1 MQEYLEQ
8 YVNYLNHNQYP
19 DNEIFTKLMEASRK
33 DKNLETLLYQLPNAN
48 IEERKELLNQYLNPN
63 KTKEEEVIAETFGID
78 TSFINHLVLQN
89 GKEIFSFYQPNIN
102 KQIVLENNKEENL
115 AEQLKKWQEE
125 HPNIEDRYKMLQE
138 QRMEKGELK
147 FIPIDKINEYENLVN
162 KLNEEE
168 KQALDYL
175 IKNKAKFSIEVVN
188 IENVLGMDKNGQ
200 IVESYLDK
208 TTMEFRLEKP
218 KQNLYSKQENE
229 TNVEKEQNFDE
240 NIDEEK
246 QANNEE
252 DIDIEKQL
260 EEEGLNKDQI
270 KTIKEKLELYMQYPE
285 LLEYL
290 TPEDKIFYEKY
301 LNTYRKIKEQE
312 QKEKP
317 KVYQKN
323 METGYVDVLI
333 LSLVTSF
340 AGGMFIT
347 LILALTQ
354 LP

>member
-1 MQEYLEQ
+1 
-8 YVNYLNHNQYP
+8 
-19 DNEIFTKLMEASRK
+19 
-33 DKNLETLLYQLPNAN
+33 
-48 IEERKELLNQYLNPN
+48 
-63 KTKEEEVIAETFGID
+63 
-78 TSFINHLVLQN
+78 
-89 GKEIFSFYQPNIN
+89 
-102 KQIVLENNKEENL
+102 
-115 AEQLKKWQEE
+115 
-125 HPNIEDRYKMLQE
+125 
-138 QRMEKGELK
+138 
-147 FIPIDKINEYENLVN
+147 
-162 KLNEEE
+162 
-168 KQALDYL
+168 
-175 IKNKAKFSIEVVN
+175 
-188 IENVLGMDKNGQ
+188 
-200 IVESYLDK
+200 
-208 TTMEFRLEKP
+208 MEFRLEKP
-218 KQNLYSKQENE
+218 KQNIYSKQENE
-229 TNVEKEQNFDE
+229 TNVEKEQNADVEKEQNIDE

-317 KVYQKN
+317 KVYQKT
-323 METGYVDVLI
+323 MENGYVDVLI

-354 LP
+354 LS